1 MRDGGVRAPDRPVQT
16 APAAPVNL
24 ADIEARG
31 KAVLPLAAADY
42 FAGGAE
48 DEVTLR
54 ANRAAFESIA
64 LRPRYLVDV
73 SERSLATTV
82 LGTPVVLPVLL
93 APTGFQQLAH
103 PEGELATA
111 RAAAEAGT
119 IMVLSTFSTVSME
132 DVQHSTPAAPKW
144 FQLYVHKDRGLT
156 RNLVQR
162 AHASGYTALVLTV
175 DVPVLGRRERDL
187 RNGFV
192 LPPTLRV
199 ANFDMTQSDSL
210 HDAGEESGL
219 ARFHRGLREPAF
231 SLKDVDWLATLSPL
245 PILLKGVLRGD
256 DARASLDHGVKG
268 IIVSNHGGRQLDGAI
283 PGIRALPDV
292 VEQVAG
298 RCEVLV
304 DGGVRRGTDIV
315 KALASGARAVLI
327 GRPLVWGLAWN
338 GAAGVVE
345 VLRILGEELDTAMAL
360 CGARSP
366 SQLTSDMVVRD
377 GMS

>member
-1 MRDGGVRAPDRPVQT
+1 MDRTGVRALDAT
-16 APAAPVNL
+16 AAPPVNL
-24 ADIEARG
+24 ADVEARG
-31 KAVLPLAAADY
+31 KAGLSLAAADY

-54 ANRAAFESIA
+54 ANRAAWETIG

-73 SERSLATTV
+73 SERSPGTTV
-82 LGTPVVLPVLL
+82 LGTPVRLPVLL

-103 PEGELATA
+103 PDGELATA

-119 IMVLSTFSTVSME
+119 IMVLSTFSTVALE
-132 DVQHSTPAAPKW
+132 EVQRATPAPKW

-156 RNLVQR
+156 RNLVER
-162 AHASGYTALVLTV
+162 AHAAGFTALVLTV

-187 RNGFV
+187 RNGFS
-192 LPPTLRV
+192 LPPEIRV
-199 ANFDMTQSDSL
+199 ANFDMTQSETL

-219 ARFHRGLREPAF
+219 ARFHRGLREPSF
-231 SLKDVDWLATLSPL
+231 SYRDLDWLATLSPL

-283 PGIRALPDV
+283 SGIRALPDV
-292 VEQVAG
+292 VDQAGG
-298 RCEVLV
+298 RCEILV

-315 KALASGARAVLI
+315 KALALGARAVLI

-338 GAAGVVE
+338 GAAGVGE
-345 VLRILGEELDTAMAL
+345 VLRILAEEFDTAMAL

-366 SQLTSDMVVRD
+366 AQITPDLAIPN
-377 GMS
+377 GMP